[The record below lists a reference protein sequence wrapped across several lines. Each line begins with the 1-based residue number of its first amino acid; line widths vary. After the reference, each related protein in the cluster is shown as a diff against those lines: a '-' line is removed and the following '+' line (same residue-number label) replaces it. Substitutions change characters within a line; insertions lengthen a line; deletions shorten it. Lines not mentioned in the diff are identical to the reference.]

1 MLISGRSSAQNCIDI
16 KPLSMITF
24 SYKGSGY
31 WTLCLNFRQKS
42 LKELNKI
49 ISVIFLVA
57 IKTSFRL
64 FSIPLFLGSTQRIIL
79 AAIIGPSTGFK
90 RSLNP

>member
-1 MLISGRSSAQNCIDI
+1 
-16 KPLSMITF
+16 MINF

-31 WTLCLNFRQKS
+31 WTLCLSFKHKTLR
-42 LKELNKI
+42 ELDKI

-57 IKTSFRL
+57 IKISFRL
-64 FSIPLFLGSTQRIIL
+64 FSIPLFFGPHPENKLL
-79 AAIIGPSTGFK
+79 ATVEPSTGFK